1 MSRKQ
6 PETDRNAS
14 GIVNFYTKMP
24 KKMLVKAFNPN
35 YDQHHIKLPMRMV
48 VCAPSGSGK
57 TNYILNLITLFSKG
71 QGTFE
76 TIHICTR
83 NKREP
88 LYDYLTQ
95 EAPGIRITEG
105 FSTLPNLDDFDYKVN
120 HLVIVDDL
128 VLSRNQ
134 ERICDFY
141 IRCRKLGCSVVYLSQ
156 SYFLIPKVI
165 RNNCSYMTLLKLSG
179 QREVNV
185 ILSEFGL
192 GVTKDQLLKIYTE
205 ATRQKMSPLSIDLE
219 AEPEERF
226 RRGFGELLDPAD
238 YA

>member
-1 MSRKQ
+1 MSKKN
-6 PETDRNAS
+6 PNPPS
-14 GIVNFYTKMP
+14 SSNIVNFYEKMP

-35 YDQHHIKLPMRMV
+35 YQDHHIKLPMRMV

-57 TNYILNLITLFSKG
+57 TNYILNLIALFSRG

-95 EAPGIRITEG
+95 EAKGITISEG

-128 VLSRNQ
+128 VLSKNQ
-134 ERICDFY
+134 ERICDYY

-156 SYFLIPKVI
+156 SYFLCPKLI
-165 RNNCSYMTLLKLSG
+165 RDNCNYMVLLKLSG
-179 QREVNV
+179 QRQVNL
-185 ILSEFGL
+185 ILSEFSL
-192 GVTKDQLLKIYTE
+192 GVTKEQLLAVYRE
-205 ATRQKMSPLSIDLE
+205 ATKTKLDPLMIDME

-226 RRGFGELLDPAD
+226 RRGFGELLDPSD
-238 YA
+238 FI